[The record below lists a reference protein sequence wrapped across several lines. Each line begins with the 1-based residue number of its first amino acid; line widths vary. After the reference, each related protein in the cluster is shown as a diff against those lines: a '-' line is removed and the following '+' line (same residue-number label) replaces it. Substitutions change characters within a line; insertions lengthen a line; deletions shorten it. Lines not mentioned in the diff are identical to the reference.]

1 MTYVILRF
9 RLFVLDLIMNRR
21 YFMYSLLSA
30 FIGVLITIMILLNG
44 VLSQKLGNYSS
55 TFTIHLV
62 GLILISIILI
72 VRKSEISFNKDIPI
86 YLYSG
91 GFLGVF
97 TILFNNISFNHLGAS
112 LTLALGLLGQSICS
126 LILDHYGVLGMKV
139 VKFKKEKLLG
149 LIIIASGIVI
159 MTLY

>member
-1 MTYVILRF
+1 MTYVILTLNLYVLNLVVDRRF
-9 RLFVLDLIMNRR
+9 
-21 YFMYSLLSA
+21 FMYRLISA

-44 VLSQKLGNYSS
+44 VLSQKLGNYTS
-55 TFTIHLV
+55 TFIIHLL
-62 GLILISIILI
+62 GLTCISIILI
-72 VRKSEISFNKDIPI
+72 LKKNKISFSKDIPI

-91 GFLGVF
+91 GILGVF
-97 TILFNNISFNHLGAS
+97 TILFNNISFNSLGAS

-139 VKFKKEKLLG
+139 VKFKKEKLIG

>member
-1 MTYVILRF
+1 MTYVILI
-9 RLFVLDLIMNRR
+9 LNLYVLDLIVDRR
-21 YFMYSLLSA
+21 FFMYRLISA

-44 VLSQKLGNYSS
+44 VLSQKLGNYAS
-55 TFTIHLV
+55 TFIIHLL
-62 GLILISIILI
+62 GLIFISIIVI
-72 VRKSEISFNKDIPI
+72 VKKNKISFSKDIPA

-91 GFLGVF
+91 GILGVF
-97 TILFNNISFNHLGAS
+97 TILFNNISFNSLGAS

-139 VKFKKEKLLG
+139 VKFKKEKLIG

>member
-1 MTYVILRF
+1 
-9 RLFVLDLIMNRR
+9 
-21 YFMYSLLSA
+21 MYRLLSA
-30 FIGVLITIMILLNG
+30 FIGVLITIMVLLNG

-55 TFTIHLV
+55 TLIIHLL
-62 GLILISIILI
+62 GLIVISIIVI
-72 VRKSEISFNKDIPI
+72 AKKTKIGFSNDIPT

-91 GFLGVF
+91 GILGVF
-97 TILFNNISFNHLGAS
+97 TILFNNISFNYLGAS

-126 LILDHYGVLGMKV
+126 LVIDHYGLLGMSV